1 MAIIP
6 SSTRVVTTTEQV
18 HHSKRPFSCTLINIS
33 LSLSLSLSPLSL
45 LLSLSLGAFISYSLQ
60 CMLSIA
66 ARPVSNTH
74 ILYHDFDVLRMA
86 LCHSRSHSIFMLHY
100 MDRAMRRRSLGG
112 LDLEA
117 QIDVRY
123 ALRERAERDDVD
135 PIRHVLAERLER
147 DATRSLNQE
156 VRRCVEG
163 RLHDS
168 AQISRCGVER
178 SWWHVVKHHDV
189 GAGLDGLDSIVE
201 VLAFDLDLQR
211 ESLSTTRVSISLA
224 HQCTQHKRERERTAA
239 DRALATALVIEPHD
253 TIALSFS
260 ITIDDRS
267 ILRRACA

>member
-100 MDRAMRRRSLGG
+100 MDRAICDVVVRAVGHSEAWILRLRSTCGTPCVSEPSEMTSTQSDMYSPSVSSVMPPEASIKKFVGVSRDGCTIVRKSRAAASSAAGG
-112 LDLEA
+112 M
-117 QIDVRY
+117 
-123 ALRERAERDDVD
+123 
-135 PIRHVLAERLER
+135 
-147 DATRSLNQE
+147 
-156 VRRCVEG
+156 
-163 RLHDS
+163 
-168 AQISRCGVER
+168 
-178 SWWHVVKHHDV
+178 
-189 GAGLDGLDSIVE
+189 
-201 VLAFDLDLQR
+201 
-211 ESLSTTRVSISLA
+211 LS
-224 HQCTQHKRERERTAA
+224 
-239 DRALATALVIEPHD
+239 
-253 TIALSFS
+253 S
-260 ITIDDRS
+260 ITTSAPALMASTASSRFWHSTS
-267 ILRRACA
+267 IFNENP